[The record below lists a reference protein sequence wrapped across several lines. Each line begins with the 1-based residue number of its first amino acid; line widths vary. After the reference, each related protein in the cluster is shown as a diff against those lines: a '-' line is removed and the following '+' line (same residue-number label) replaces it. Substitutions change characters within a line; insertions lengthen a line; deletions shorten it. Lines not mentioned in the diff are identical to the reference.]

1 MIRVRI
7 EAAQEGMVLARSVVD
22 GAGGTLVREGAIL
35 TQVVIDKMKEVGGI
49 DEIFV
54 APPPLSE
61 IEKDAR
67 RQEVESRA
75 KRMFAGHESDPVMQT
90 LARISLEILTRRV

>member
-1 MIRVRI
+1 M
-7 EAAQEGMVLARSVVD
+7 LARSVVD

-35 TQVVIDKMKEVGGI
+35 TRPLIDRMREVGGI

-54 APPPLSE
+54 LPPPLSE
-61 IEKDAR
+61 IEKSTR
-67 RQEVESRA
+67 RQEIEARA

-90 LARISLEILTRRV
+90 LARISVEILSRRA